1 MADRIKKITKTV
13 SEKGGIFMFLRAQ
26 FSSQLS
32 SLTDFTITILLTNI
46 FGVFYGN
53 ATLFGNISG
62 GIVNCI
68 INYKWTF
75 KAQGSKIQ
83 HVAVKYLMVW
93 LVNLFL
99 NREGTVLVTELV
111 TNWIPVDSLPAIIAN
126 NIFLVP
132 KIIVSLIVGF
142 GWNYNMQRLFVYKNR
157 DYKKIFKRN
166 STKLSDNSDSDMD
179 KSKKHTDND

>member
-1 MADRIKKITKTV
+1 MADWIKKVTKTV
-13 SEKGGIFMFLRAQ
+13 SEKGGIFMFVRAQ
-26 FSSQLS
+26 FSSQIS
-32 SLTDFTITILLTNI
+32 SLTDFTVTILLTNI

-62 GIVNCI
+62 GVVNCI

-75 KAQGSKIQ
+75 KAQDSKIRD
-83 HVAVKYLMVW
+83 VAIKYVMVW

-111 TNWIPVDSLPAIIAN
+111 MKWLPMESLPEIIAN
-126 NIFLVP
+126 NVFLIP

-157 DYKKIFKRN
+157 DFKKYFKKN
-166 STKLSDNSDSDMD
+166 TQKDNKEEVIECEKEHADDI
-179 KSKKHTDND
+179 